1 MNTLHLRS
9 FAALLVVSAASCGDP
24 VPSDGPADMARPQ
37 DMAMDV
43 TAPSFGGVTS
53 AAAAMGQITLNWNAA
68 SDDTTPASGI
78 VYQVYQ
84 ATSSMA
90 ENFASPT
97 ATSQAGATSHTITGL
112 AAATKYFFIV
122 RARDAAGNVDK
133 NTTEVNATTPVPD
146 TTAPTFGGIASAAVT
161 GNTITLG
168 WAAATDNV
176 SSAANI
182 VYKIYQA
189 TTSGGQNFT
198 TATYTSPAGATS
210 FAVKDLTPN
219 TTYFFV
225 VRAQDQ
231 ASNTSTNVQE
241 RSGMAVTPTFS
252 GQVGPLL
259 NTNCGGCHAGA
270 SPPDNLDL
278 STGKAYA
285 ALVGVN
291 SFGCGSVKR
300 VVASSSANSYLVGK
314 LNGTQVAGCL
324 VGGKMPLGGSLSTAQ
339 IATVTAWIN
348 AGALNN

>member
-1 MNTLHLRS
+1 MNKLHLGMCA
-9 FAALLVVSAASCGDP
+9 AALVLSVSSCGDP
-24 VPSDGPADMARPQ
+24 EPTNTPADMAKPQ

-43 TAPSFGGVTS
+43 TAPTFGGVTS

-78 VYQVYQ
+78 VYEVYQ

-90 ENFASPT
+90 QNFTSPT
-97 ATSQAGATSHTITGL
+97 AKTQAGATTHTITGL

-133 NTTEVNATTPVPD
+133 NTTEVSATTPVPD
-146 TTAPTFGGIASAAVT
+146 TMAPTFGGVTSATAT

-168 WAAATDNV
+168 WTAATDNV
-176 SSAANI
+176 TQPANL

-189 TTSGGQNFT
+189 TTAGGQNFAM
-198 TATYTSPAGATS
+198 ATYTSTAGATS

-231 ASNTSTNVQE
+231 AMNTSNNTQE
-241 RSGMAVTPTFS
+241 RSAMAATPTFA

-259 NTNCGGCHAGA
+259 NANCGGCHSGA
-270 SPPDNLDL
+270 TPPDNLDL

-291 SFGCGSVKR
+291 SFGCGAVKR
-300 VVASSSANSYLVGK
+300 VAANSSANSYLVGK
-314 LNGTQVAGCL
+314 LNGTAVAGCF
-324 VGGKMPLGGSLSTAQ
+324 VGGKMPPGGSLSAAQ
-339 IATVTAWIN
+339 IATVSAWIN